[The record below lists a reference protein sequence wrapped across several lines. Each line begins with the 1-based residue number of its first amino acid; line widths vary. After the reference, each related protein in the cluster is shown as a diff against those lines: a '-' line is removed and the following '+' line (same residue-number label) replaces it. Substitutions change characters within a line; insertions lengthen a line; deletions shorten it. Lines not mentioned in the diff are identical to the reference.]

1 MFKKLLLL
9 LIILMISAP
18 LKSQLKELKNQP
30 PIETLCNLMLREAN
44 TVSFTKTYERAHQ
57 LLSQIKKQENLIHKE
72 VTEKVKSE
80 SYLNIMNYHV
90 ANHDFDSVNHY
101 QNLIKNTSHNLSVLG
116 KSEMHMAKVFVQ
128 KSDYY
133 KALDAFYR
141 AIEYFKKNEDV
152 ESQIESYVAI
162 GMFYKKINSIDLST
176 EIDSILMNDYL
187 HKSKDSYYNKRIF
200 INHAS
205 HLASLGKEYQA
216 IGVLQNISPNSLKS
230 NAVRKYYYKELFRRF
245 YRTNQLDS
253 AKKYIYKA
261 YVNPQ
266 FVLPCDDVNKNIGL
280 ALLAFKEGNYNA
292 VLQYLSGVK
301 KNEFLNRVED
311 FTKLKMYKVEYLS
324 YKALGNYEKSL
335 AAYENYF
342 DVRNSLKSF
351 HINARASILNFKLHY
366 DDKIL
371 ELKEINRVSD
381 LFSEQRKKF
390 YILYT
395 FLITFSVLAFM
406 FFIFHSKRKKER
418 LELFYEY
425 EKIKAVTDYKNRF
438 IENLSHEISTPITI
452 IIGYL
457 RLIGNNPM
465 DYSKVLKYT
474 SLAKRSTENIAN
486 SLTNFLTLSKLEK
499 EHVNHETLALPIG
512 KFIEDCVISFQGVAE
527 IKNIALFYKSNLN
540 LVEELDYDY
549 DSLKKI
555 INNLVSNAIKYT
567 PPQKSIFVSAELLQN
582 ELVVTVKDEGIGIA
596 KKEQELI
603 FDRFYQSKQNQ
614 IYGGFG
620 IGLSLVN
627 ELISKLNGNIK
638 LQSEKGQGSL
648 FKINLPLELK
658 TYSKYLTTEKITFKN
673 ISSQTTIE
681 VEEPEDA
688 PSILVIDDNI
698 EIINYINELLSPK
711 FNCTFAF
718 DGVEAL
724 SKIMELHYD
733 VILSDLRIPIL
744 NGYELK
750 AELNKHD
757 ATKNIPYLL
766 MTTSIKDFVDG
777 KQKALGIKDCLV
789 KPFKDTELLT
799 RINFLIEKDQYQKQL
814 QSINSEAVAY
824 SGAYADLMKKV
835 NTLVVENI
843 TDKDFTVNK
852 LAKLCGYSHK
862 QFSQIIKEKSGLSP
876 VKLILEIRLLMA
888 YDLIINNTYQ
898 SINEVIF
905 AIGLNSRS
913 YFNKVFT
920 NRFGVKPGKLVKK
933 IKVDEL

>member
-1 MFKKLLLL
+1 
-9 LIILMISAP
+9 
-18 LKSQLKELKNQP
+18 
-30 PIETLCNLMLREAN
+30 MLSEAN
-44 TVSFTKTYERAHQ
+44 TVSLTKTYCRAHK
-57 LLSQIKKQENLIHKE
+57 LLKSINDQEEILNEKELENIRSQ
-72 VTEKVKSE
+72 
-80 SYLNIMNYHV
+80 SYLNIINFHV
-90 ANHDFDSVNHY
+90 ANHNFDSVNHY
-101 QNLIKNTSHNLSVLG
+101 QNLIKNSSHDLSVLG
-116 KSEMHMAKVFVQ
+116 KTEMYLAK
-128 KSDYY
+128 KYAKESDYY
-133 KALDAFYR
+133 KSLESFYK
-141 AIEYFKKNEDV
+141 AIDFFEKNGDV
-152 ESQIESYVAI
+152 ESQIESYVAV
-162 GMFYKKINSIDLST
+162 GMFYRKINSIDLST
-176 EIDSILMNDYL
+176 EIDSILMNKYL
-187 HKSKDSYYNKRIF
+187 YKSKDDYYNKRIY

-205 HLASLGKEYQA
+205 HLASLGLEKQS
-216 IGVLQNISPNSLKS
+216 IGVLQNINPDSLKK
-230 NAVRKYYYKELFRRF
+230 NVVKKYYYKELFEMF
-245 YRTNQLDS
+245 SITNQLDS
-253 AKKYIYKA
+253 ARKYIHKA
-261 YVNPQ
+261 YTNPELK
-266 FVLPCDDVNKNIGL
+266 LPCDNANKTIGL
-280 ALLAFKEGNYNA
+280 AFLAFKEKDYPATLNY
-292 VLQYLSGVK
+292 LDRVK
-301 KNEFLNRVED
+301 ESEFFTRVSD
-311 FTKLKMYKVEYLS
+311 FTKLKMFKVEYLS
-324 YKALGNYEKSL
+324 HKTLGNYQKSL
-335 AAYENYF
+335 TAYEDYF
-342 DVRNSLKSF
+342 KVRNSLKSF
-351 HINARASILNFKLHY
+351 HINARASILNFKLNY
-366 DDKIL
+366 DDKIV

-381 LFSEQRKKF
+381 LFLQQRKKF

-395 FLITFSVLAFM
+395 FLITFSVLAFL

-418 LELFYEY
+418 LQLFYEY

-474 SLAKRSTENIAN
+474 NLAKRSTENIAN

-499 EHVNHETLALPIG
+499 EHVNHKTLSLPLG

-527 IKNIALFYKSNLN
+527 IKNIALCYKSNINLSQDLN
-540 LVEELDYDY
+540 YDY

-567 PPQKSIFVSAELLQN
+567 PPQKSIYFSAELLQK
-582 ELVVTVKDEGIGIA
+582 ELLITIRDEGIGIDQ
-596 KKEQELI
+596 KEQEFI

-627 ELISKLNGNIK
+627 ELISKLKGSISLN
-638 LQSEKGQGSL
+638 SEKGVGST
-648 FKINLPLELK
+648 FNVGLPITLKSYKSYLSNEELV
-658 TYSKYLTTEKITFKN
+658 FKN
-673 ISSQTTIE
+673 ITTQTQIN
-681 VEEPEDA
+681 VEEPEDV

-724 SKIMELHYD
+724 SKILELHFD
-733 VILSDLRIPIL
+733 LILCDLRIPIL

-750 AELNKHD
+750 AQLNKNER
-757 ATKNIPYLL
+757 TKDIPYLL
-766 MTTSIKDFVDG
+766 MTTSIKDFAEG
-777 KQKALGIKDCLV
+777 KQSVLGIKDYLV

-799 RINFLIEKDQYQKQL
+799 RINFLIEKEQYQKQL
-814 QSINSEAVAY
+814 QNIDKSAVNY

-835 NTLVVENI
+835 NTIVIENI
-843 TDKDFTVNK
+843 NDKDFSVNK
-852 LAKLCGYSHK
+852 LAQLCGYSHK

-905 AIGLNSRS
+905 AVGLNSRS

-933 IKVDEL
+933 IKVEDL

>member
-1 MFKKLLLL
+1 MSKKLLL
-9 LIILMISAP
+9 LIILMISNP
-18 LKSQLKELKNQP
+18 LKSQVKEFENQP
-30 PIETLCNLMLREAN
+30 TIETLCNLMLSEAN
-44 TVSFTKTYERAHQ
+44 TVSVTKTYQRAHK
-57 LLSQIKKQENLIHKE
+57 LLTSIKKEKNFLHQEVID
-72 VTEKVKSE
+72 KVKSK
-80 SYLNIMNYHV
+80 SYLSILNYHV
-90 ANHDFDSVNHY
+90 SNHNFDSVNHY
-101 QNLIKNTSHNLSVLG
+101 QNILRNTSHNFSVLG
-116 KSEMHMAKVFVQ
+116 KSEMYSARMYIQ

-133 KALDAFYR
+133 KALKSFYK
-141 AIEYFKKNEDV
+141 AIELFEKNNDI

-162 GMFYKKINSIDLST
+162 GRFYRKINSIDLSS
-176 EIDSILMNDYL
+176 EIDSVLMNNYL
-187 HKSKDSYYNKRIF
+187 HKSDDDYYDKKIY

-205 HLASLGKEYQA
+205 HLASLGLERQA
-216 IGVLQNISPNSLKS
+216 VGVLQNINPESLKNS
-230 NAVRKYYYKELFRRF
+230 VVKRYYYKELYPIFTRN
-245 YRTNQLDS
+245 NQLDS
-253 AKKYIYKA
+253 ARKYINKA
-261 YVNPQ
+261 YSDPV
-266 FVLPCDDVNKNIGL
+266 FKLPCDNVNKSVGL
-280 ALLAFKEGNYNA
+280 SFLAFKEKKYNKA
-292 VLQYLSGVK
+292 LQYIAIVK
-301 KNEFLNRVED
+301 ESEFLDRVEGY
-311 FTKLKMYKVEYLS
+311 TKLKMYRVEYLS
-324 YKALGNYEKSL
+324 HKILGNYKKSL
-335 AAYENYF
+335 SAYENYF
-342 DVRNSLKSF
+342 KVMNALKSF

-381 LFSEQRKKF
+381 LFLQQRKKF

-395 FLITFSVLAFM
+395 FLITFSVLAFL

-418 LELFYEY
+418 LQLFYEY

-474 SLAKRSTENIAN
+474 NLAKRSTENIAN

-499 EHVNHETLALPIG
+499 EHLNHKTLPLPLG

-527 IKNIALFYKSNLN
+527 IKNISLFYKSNIN
-540 LVEELDYDY
+540 LAEELDYDY

-567 PPQKSIFVSAELLQN
+567 PPHKSIHFSAELLKE
-582 ELVVTVKDEGIGIA
+582 ELVVVIKDEGIGID

-627 ELISKLNGNIK
+627 ELISKLKGSIS
-638 LQSEKGQGSL
+638 LQSEKGNGST
-648 FKINLPLELK
+648 FKVTLPVELK
-658 TYSKYLTTEKITFKN
+658 SYSKFLNEDKVAFKN
-673 ISSQTTIE
+673 ITNQTQIKI
-681 VEEPEDA
+681 EEPEDA
-688 PSILVIDDNI
+688 PSILVVDDNI
-698 EIINYINELLSPK
+698 EIINYINELLSPN

-724 SKIMELHYD
+724 NKILELHFD
-733 VILSDLRIPIL
+733 VILCDLRIPIL

-750 AELNKHD
+750 AELNKND
-757 ATKNIPYLL
+757 RTKNIPYLL
-766 MTTSIKDFVDG
+766 MTTSIKEFAEG
-777 KQKALGIKDCLV
+777 KQNVLGIKDYLV

-799 RINFLIEKDQYQKQL
+799 RINILIEKEQYQKQL
-814 QSINSEAVAY
+814 QSINKSAINY
-824 SGAYADLMKKV
+824 KGAYADLMKKV
-835 NTLVVENI
+835 NSIVVENI
-843 TDKDFTVNK
+843 NDKDFSVNK
-852 LAKLCGYSHK
+852 LAQLCGYSHK

-905 AIGLNSRS
+905 AVGLNSRS
-913 YFNKVFT
+913 YFNKVFM

-933 IKVDEL
+933 IKVEDI

>member
-1 MFKKLLLL
+1 
-9 LIILMISAP
+9 MISTP
-18 LKSQLKELKNQP
+18 LNCQVKELVDQP
-30 PIETLCNLMLREAN
+30 AIETLCNQMLSAAN
-44 TVSFTKTYERAHQ
+44 SVSFTKTYERAHK
-57 LLSQIKKQENLIHKE
+57 LLALIKKEETYLHKD
-72 VTEKVKSE
+72 VIEKVKSK
-80 SYLNIMNYHV
+80 SYLTIINYHV
-90 ANHDFDSVNHY
+90 LNHNFDSINQY
-101 QNLIKNTSHNLSVLG
+101 QKLLKNISKDFSVLG
-116 KSEMHMAKVFVQ
+116 KSEMFNAKMFIQ

-133 KALDAFYR
+133 SALTSFYK
-141 AIEYFKKNEDV
+141 AIEFFEKDNNI
-152 ESQIESYVAI
+152 ESQIDSYVAI
-162 GMFYKKINSIDLST
+162 GRFYRKINSIDLSS
-176 EIDSILMNDYL
+176 EIDSVLMNNYL
-187 HKSKDSYYNKRIF
+187 HKSDDDYFDKKIY

-205 HLASLGKEYQA
+205 HLASLGLERQA
-216 IGVLQNISPNSLKS
+216 VGVLHNINPNSLK
-230 NAVRKYYYKELFRRF
+230 NNLEKRYYYKELYPIFTR
-245 YRTNQLDS
+245 NDQLDS
-253 AKKYIYKA
+253 AKKYIHKA
-261 YVNPQ
+261 HADPV
-266 FVLPCDDVNKNIGL
+266 FKLPCDNVNKNIGL
-280 ALLAFKEGNYNA
+280 LFLAFKQKKYNET
-292 VLQYLSGVK
+292 LQYVDIVK
-301 KNEFLNRVED
+301 ESKFLDRVEGY
-311 FTKLKMYKVEYLS
+311 TKLKMYRVEYLS
-324 YKALGNYEKSL
+324 HKILGNYKKSL
-335 AAYENYF
+335 SAYENYF
-342 DVRNSLKSF
+342 KVMNALKSF

-371 ELKEINRVSD
+371 ELKEINRVND
-381 LFSEQRKKF
+381 LFLQQRKKF

-395 FLITFSVLAFM
+395 FLITFSVLSFL

-418 LELFYEY
+418 LQLFYEY

-474 SLAKRSTENIAN
+474 NLAKRSTENIAN

-499 EHVNHETLALPIG
+499 EHLNHKTLPLPLG

-527 IKNIALFYKSNLN
+527 IKNISLFYKSNIN
-540 LVEELDYDY
+540 LAEELDYDY

-567 PPQKSIFVSAELLQN
+567 PPQKSIYFSAELLKE
-582 ELVVTVKDEGIGIA
+582 ELIVTIKDEGIGID

-627 ELISKLNGNIK
+627 ELILKLKGSIS
-638 LQSEKGQGSL
+638 LQSEKGNGSI
-648 FKINLPLELK
+648 FKVTLPVFLK
-658 TYSKYLTTEKITFKN
+658 HQEKYLSNEKFVYRNITT
-673 ISSQTTIE
+673 QTEIN
-681 VEEPEDA
+681 VEEPDDA

-698 EIINYINELLSPK
+698 EIINYINELLSPN

-724 SKIMELHYD
+724 NKILELHFD
-733 VILSDLRIPIL
+733 LILCDLRIPIL

-757 ATKNIPYLL
+757 RTKDIPYLL
-766 MTTSIKDFVDG
+766 MTTSIKEFAEG
-777 KQKALGIKDCLV
+777 KQNTLGIKDYLV

-799 RINFLIEKDQYQKQL
+799 RINFLIEKEQYQKQL
-814 QSINSEAVAY
+814 QSINKSAVNY
-824 SGAYADLMKKV
+824 NGAYADLMKKV

-843 TDKDFTVNK
+843 NDKDFSVNK
-852 LAKLCGYSHK
+852 LAQLCGYSHK

-905 AIGLNSRS
+905 AVGLNSRS
-913 YFNKVFT
+913 YFNKVFM